1 MSRRTI
7 PSLCAASSASALDG
21 VFEQLLEWERA
32 RLQAVLQGLA
42 AQHFHHDELL
52 AAVPGNFVDGADVG
66 MVQSRGGAG
75 LAAKNVQ
82 GFGGRAPT
90 PAAEI

>member
-1 MSRRTI
+1 MRGVERI
-7 PSLCAASSASALDG
+7 GDLDG

-52 AAVPGNFVDGADVG
+52 AAVLGKFVDGADVG

-75 LAAKNVQ
+75 LAAKSVQ
-82 GFGGRAPT
+82 GFGDRAPT
-90 PAAEI
+90 PVAEI

>member
-1 MSRRTI
+1 MCGVERI
-7 PSLCAASSASALDG
+7 GDLDG
-21 VFEQLLEWERA
+21 VFEQVLEWERA

-82 GFGGRAPT
+82 GLGDKCANSRGRN
-90 PAAEI
+90 